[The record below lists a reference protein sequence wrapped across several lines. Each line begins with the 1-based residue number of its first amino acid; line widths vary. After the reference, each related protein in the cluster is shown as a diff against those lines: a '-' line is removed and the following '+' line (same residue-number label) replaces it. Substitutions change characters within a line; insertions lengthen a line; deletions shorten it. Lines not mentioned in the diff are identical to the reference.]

1 MIKMIRG
8 VFGLPVNGIVK
19 AMDKNSGAFQASAE
33 QEERLVKLGLA
44 VRVDAVEQQAIP
56 DEVPEDDGTPIGF
69 DETPPALEI
78 PEYNEAMKAPEL
90 REIGAMF
97 GLTFKVGMSKKEM
110 VAALDAHFEAIPD
123 EDVDTDE
130 DAPVFDAAEAVQ

>member
-44 VRVDAVEQQAIP
+44 VRVDAVEQQDIP

-69 DETPPALEI
+69 DEMPPLPEI
-78 PEYNEAMKAPEL
+78 PEYNADMKADDL
-90 REIGAMF
+90 RKIGAQF
-97 GLTFKVGMSKKEM
+97 GLTFKVGMKKTDM
-110 VAALDAHFEAIPD
+110 VAALDAHFEAEPA
-123 EDVDTDE
+123 EDVDADE